1 MKPQILALL
10 VLALLVVSAATV
22 LGADLAPGDVRKAID
37 EGVRYL
43 KDSQNRNNGTWPD
56 YPNHEGGMTALCTL
70 ALLNAGVDP
79 KEEHLAKSLHYLNNL
94 RNKTTYVVSLQT
106 MALCRAKHVVD
117 YQDTIDENVQWLV
130 ETQVQA
136 KDAPAERRGGWGY
149 PTAGKLIDADGS
161 NSQFA
166 LLALYEAARVAET
179 GQIHLNIPPKTWEL
193 ARSYWFTNQRED
205 GGWPYKKAQPAYGSM
220 TCAGIAAMAVCGDML
235 HEPDAKVSGD
245 HIDGCYRAPCLE
257 LEKMENGLE
266 WLRQQFSVAGN
277 PPVSPND
284 AGLWHFYYLYG
295 LERAGRLSARR
306 KIGEHDW
313 YREGAALL
321 VEKLGTLVSRSSW
334 KGRAYAETD
343 ENLATSFA
351 LLFLSKGRWPVL
363 MAKVQYGEVG
373 GPGGRDIAWNRHRND
388 VNNLK
393 IYVESKWRRELT
405 WQVIDLR
412 KATVDDLL
420 QMPVLFFS
428 GGGNPLPDNE
438 RQRERLAANL
448 RDYVDR
454 GGFIFADGESCSDEF
469 DKPFRQLMDLVFQKP
484 EYRFRP
490 LDGSHPIWRAEEKVP
505 VGQERLLLGIDYGCR
520 TSVVYA
526 PSHPPG
532 GPKPSLASLWELS
545 RGGFKEKYS
554 RAVKEQIQGGMAI
567 GINVLAYATN
577 REFLDKDEIPAVVV
591 VKGARDDMTRG
602 KVAIAILRHLG
613 GCDAAP
619 RALANLMEQAGHDLG
634 IRVETHPKLIGM
646 QDPALFDYPVVF
658 MHGRNAFHL
667 TDGERH
673 ALRDYVERGGLLFA
687 DAICGSES
695 FARSFRDE
703 MDIIFGKN
711 RLLNIPPGDPIWTA
725 KYGGAN
731 LARTQVMR
739 IDPQQSR
746 AGEPLQS
753 VKHRV
758 PPELQGVRLGDR
770 YGVIFSEFDLSCALE
785 KHESMECHGYTRDD
799 AARIGLNVLRYAMQQ

>member
-1 MKPQILALL
+1 M
-10 VLALLVVSAATV
+10 
-22 LGADLAPGDVRKAID
+22 
-37 EGVRYL
+37 
-43 KDSQNRNNGTWPD
+43 
-56 YPNHEGGMTALCTL
+56 
-70 ALLNAGVDP
+70 
-79 KEEHLAKSLHYLNNL
+79 
-94 RNKTTYVVSLQT
+94 
-106 MALCRAKHVVD
+106 
-117 YQDTIDENVQWLV
+117 
-130 ETQVQA
+130 
-136 KDAPAERRGGWGY
+136 
-149 PTAGKLIDADGS
+149 
-161 NSQFA
+161 
-166 LLALYEAARVAET
+166 
-179 GQIHLNIPPKTWEL
+179 
-193 ARSYWFTNQRED
+193 
-205 GGWPYKKAQPAYGSM
+205 
-220 TCAGIAAMAVCGDML
+220 
-235 HEPDAKVSGD
+235 
-245 HIDGCYRAPCLE
+245 
-257 LEKMENGLE
+257 
-266 WLRQQFSVAGN
+266 
-277 PPVSPND
+277 
-284 AGLWHFYYLYG
+284 
-295 LERAGRLSARR
+295 
-306 KIGEHDW
+306 
-313 YREGAALL
+313 
-321 VEKLGTLVSRSSW
+321 
-334 KGRAYAETD
+334 
-343 ENLATSFA
+343 
-351 LLFLSKGRWPVL
+351 
-363 MAKVQYGEVG
+363 
-373 GPGGRDIAWNRHRND
+373 
-388 VNNLK
+388 
-393 IYVESKWRRELT
+393 
-405 WQVIDLR
+405 
-412 KATVDDLL
+412 
-420 QMPVLFFS
+420 
-428 GGGNPLPDNE
+428 
-438 RQRERLAANL
+438 
-448 RDYVDR
+448 DR